1 MLSSQ
6 GDNLIFRIREAIR
19 DTYGDAGEALAVAR
33 EVAEVSFGISY
44 VQAFAGTARPLSGE
58 EETRLSLMVERLCQ
72 GWPVQYVTGRA
83 EFMGRWFAVSP
94 AVLVP
99 RPETENVVRAAV
111 ESVAG
116 VTAPRIVDVGTGSGC
131 IAVSV
136 KLALPEAQVTG
147 VDISGEA
154 LAVARNNAV
163 SLGADVTMAWGDVSC
178 PDTLP
183 TGPLD
188 LVVSNPPYVRQS
200 ESTAMTVQVREYEP
214 PLALFV
220 PNDDALKFYRA
231 LADYGRKTLVQ
242 GGALVMEI
250 NSALGAETA
259 ALFECRGYGE
269 VEMLKDMYGKD
280 RIVRCRRV

>member
-1 MLSSQ
+1 MTFPQ

-19 DTYGDAGEALAVAR
+19 TTYGDAGEALAVAR
-33 EVAEVSFGISY
+33 KVAEVSFGISY
-44 VQAFAGTARPLSGE
+44 VQAFSGTARPLSDE
-58 EETRLSLMVERLCQ
+58 EETRLSLMVKRLCQ

-83 EFMGRWFAVSP
+83 EFMGRWYSVSP
-94 AVLVP
+94 SVLIP
-99 RPETENVVRAAV
+99 RPETEDVVRAAV

-116 VTAPRIVDVGTGSGC
+116 VTAPCIVDVGTGSGC

-136 KLALPEAQVTG
+136 KLALTEAEVTG
-147 VDISGEA
+147 VDVSEDA
-154 LAVARNNAV
+154 LAVARSNAV
-163 SLGADVTMAWGDVSC
+163 SLGADVTMAWGDVLCSG
-178 PDTLP
+178 TLP
-183 TGPLD
+183 AGPLD

-200 ESTAMTVQVREYEP
+200 ESAAMTVQVREYEP

-220 PNDDALKFYRA
+220 PDDDALMFYRA
-231 LADYGRKTLVQ
+231 LADYGQKTLVP

-269 VEMLKDMYGKD
+269 VEVLKDMYGKD